1 MFKEPPPAMIKA
13 PPPYAPLMFKE
24 PPPEAPA
31 MFTAAPPEVLAMIK
45 APPQEA
51 LAMSKAPPPEAY
63 QNLAEWWPTNLL
75 TMPTVEQIRRCKE
88 HVRYLEPPPK
98 PKPMAKPKPMPEAEP
113 TGRITVVSPGDPDYA
128 TDGVPWLQCTICHV
142 FQPFA
147 LTYHPS
153 CTTLCGVECT
163 YGESQQQEATLAQQQ
178 EPYWHRVSS
187 ECECGGGE
195 PCDECLEDWC
205 PLCGRYDR
213 CMCDDE
219 DIVSAKEGRRMHRL
233 EMEAAWRQEMQ

>member
-1 MFKEPPPAMIKA
+1 MFKA
-13 PPPYAPLMFKE
+13 

-31 MFTAAPPEVLAMIK
+31 MF
-45 APPQEA
+45 
-51 LAMSKAPPPEAY
+51 KAPPPEAY
-63 QNLAEWWPTNLL
+63 QNLAEWWPKSLL

-98 PKPMAKPKPMPEAEP
+98 PKPMATPKPMPEAEP
-113 TGRITVVSPGDPDYA
+113 TGRIALVSPGDPDYA

-142 FQPFA
+142 IQPFA

-205 PLCGRYDR
+205 PLCCRYDR

-233 EMEAAWRQEMQ
+233 EMEAAWRREIQ